1 MKSKGFSST
10 IHFDNNESKMS
21 LEEKTSM
28 DNLYTLNH
36 EIDPSKI
43 SLTMSQSTHLNIL
56 QPTKSTTHYIQSII
70 GSNHQTSGLMTR
82 ATLTAINKV
91 KNKKLKRLL

>member
-28 DNLYTLNH
+28 DNLYPINH

-43 SLTMSQSTHLNIL
+43 SLTMSQLI
-56 QPTKSTTHYIQSII
+56 
-70 GSNHQTSGLMTR
+70 
-82 ATLTAINKV
+82 
-91 KNKKLKRLL
+91 